1 MAGFIYILSNPA
13 MPNRIKVGKSTKD
26 PRSYRM
32 DELYTTG
39 VPEPFKLEYYAFV
52 ENEDDLETAVFR
64 HFYQVRPQKGREFL
78 SIDPSVAIDAIR
90 QLSEPH
96 SKIKYEEVFY
106 ESPQEIEQLRI
117 EREREKRRQEEEKR
131 RQEEEKRRQEEY
143 EQREIERKILER
155 EKEQKFQEEEFKRLE
170 QEKDKARLT
179 ELLNDKKRRNSFS
192 FKLVSWCVYFSFI
205 FGFWFLLIEP
215 PIGIVI
221 LIVSIGVLYIRSRQI
236 PLTAKDHQLLEE
248 EEERKKQEEKRAK
261 VEARRKRFRT
271 LLLSLLLAIVLV
283 LFLIGIDP
291 NFR

>member
-26 PRSYRM
+26 PSTYRM
-32 DELYTTG
+32 KQLNTTG

-52 ENEDDLETAVFR
+52 ENEDYLETAVFR
-64 HFYQVRPQKGREFL
+64 HFSEVRPHKGREFL

-90 QLSEPH
+90 RLSEPY

-106 ESPQEIEQLRI
+106 ETPQEIERLRI
-117 EREREKRRQEEEKR
+117 EREREKRRQEE
-131 RQEEEKRRQEEY
+131 Y
-143 EQREIERKILER
+143 EQ
-155 EKEQKFQEEEFKRLE
+155 EEFKRLGE
-170 QEKDKARLT
+170 EKDKARLT

-192 FKLVSWCVYFSFI
+192 FKLVSLCLSISSI
-205 FGFWFLLIEP
+205 FGVYLAILTEP

-221 LIVSIGVLYIRSRQI
+221 IIVSLGVLYIRSRQI

-248 EEERKKQEEKRAK
+248 EEERKKQEKKRAK

-283 LFLIGIDP
+283 LVLIGIDP